1 MPYQLTRKSW
11 VFSLPRFHVLYSL
24 DSLGPFLLKK
34 NTGAVLL
41 TDPRAGMARNFR
53 HSFTFDHFSPRK
65 TGNAER
71 GTERHEGAKPGGEV
85 GTDEAV
91 QKVSCP
97 SHHTFRCFL
106 PVLFLSTT
114 VYYCWF
120 FDTVLSIKKAIMLN
134 PHHVV
139 RRKRKQ
145 IIELQELNSMN
156 GKHKVSGKHTSNGFP
171 LTQRHSK

>member
-11 VFSLPRFHVLYSL
+11 VFFPSAFSCALLTRLPEAF
-24 DSLGPFLLKK
+24 PTKK

-91 QKVSCP
+91 QRCLAHLTIP
-97 SHHTFRCFL
+97 SGAFC
-106 PVLFLSTT
+106 LFYFCQRLFITADYSIL
-114 VYYCWF
+114 F
-120 FDTVLSIKKAIMLN
+120 LSIKKATMLN

-139 RRKRKQ
+139 RRKNKK
-145 IIELQELNSMN
+145 S
-156 GKHKVSGKHTSNGFP
+156 
-171 LTQRHSK
+171 